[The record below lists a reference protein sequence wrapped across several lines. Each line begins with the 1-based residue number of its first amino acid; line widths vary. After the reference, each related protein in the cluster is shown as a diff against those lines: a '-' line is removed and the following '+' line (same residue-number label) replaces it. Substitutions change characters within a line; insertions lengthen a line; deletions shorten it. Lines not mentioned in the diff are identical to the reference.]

1 MKFTVLMS
9 IYKNEDA
16 KHLDRAMQSIW
27 DEQSVKPNEIILV
40 QDGPLTDVLHRKID
54 NWKRKLGDV
63 FVIVA
68 LTDNAGLGTA
78 LNEGLKYC
86 SNELIARMDTD
97 DIALPNRF
105 EKQLAVFDNND
116 VDVCGAWVGEFGS
129 DETQINSYRRV
140 PEYHDEIVRFAKSRS
155 PVNHPA
161 VMYKKEAVLRVG
173 GYINQRAIEDYHLWV
188 KMIID
193 AAKFCNIQEALVN
206 MRTGSGQ
213 LEVRRGGLHHAKIE
227 AGLQMMFYKMGFL
240 SFFEFVRN
248 VVVGFVMRVLPNKLM
263 KMAFKLI
270 RKL

>member
-16 KHLDRAMQSIW
+16 KHLDCAMQSIW
-27 DEQSVKPNEIILV
+27 DDQDVKPDEIVLV
-40 QDGPLTDVLHRKID
+40 QDGPLPDALHQKID
-54 NWKRKLGDV
+54 SWRVKLGNV
-63 FVIVA
+63 FAVA
-68 LTDNAGLGTA
+68 ILKENVGLGTA
-78 LNEGLKYC
+78 LNEGLKHC

-116 VDVCGAWVGEFGS
+116 VDVCGAWIGEFGS
-129 DETQINSYRRV
+129 DDTQINSYRRV
-140 PEYHDEIVRFAKSRS
+140 PEHHDEVVRFAKSRS
-155 PVNHPA
+155 PVNHPS

-173 GYINQRAIEDYHLWV
+173 GYINQRSIEDYHLWV

-193 AAKFCNIQEALVN
+193 GAKFYNIQEALVN

-227 AGLQMMFYKMGFL
+227 AGLQTMFYKMGFL

-248 VVVGFVMRVLPNKLM
+248 VVVGFIMRVLPNKLM

-270 RKL
+270 RRL